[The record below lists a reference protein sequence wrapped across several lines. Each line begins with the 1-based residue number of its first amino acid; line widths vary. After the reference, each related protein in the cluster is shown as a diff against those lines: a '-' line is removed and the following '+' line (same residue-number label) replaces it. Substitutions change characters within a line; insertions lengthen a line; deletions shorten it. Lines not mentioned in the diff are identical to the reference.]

1 MSKYTRNLLAVSLL
15 TAVAAHLV
23 LLVPLPQSLQGLAAL
38 FLTALIPG
46 FLLVDTL
53 VGQSDTPPTTWER
66 TLYSVAAGYAVAIL
80 GMLGL
85 SYLPGGLAPW
95 QTFALF
101 DSLIIALA
109 LVIVRQDRR
118 APRSLPDPAIFAD
131 ADLQLGKQ
139 HWLLAGIL
147 VLLLTG
153 AFFRFAN
160 LGYSE
165 YQGDEARAAE
175 RAAAIIQGYD
185 DVLMLHK
192 KGPTEI
198 VLPTVVYSLT
208 GRLTETTSRLPFA
221 IANLAALFAVFL
233 LGWRFFNP
241 LTGWIAAMFFALDG
255 YFIGFARIV
264 QYQSVVFLT
273 SILVVLILYRLVQQ
287 PRNFTRYF
295 TLASILLATGLLS
308 HYEAG
313 LVVIPAVFLL
323 GLLLWQNRSL
333 WSQILIG
340 TVIGG
345 AVGVAILAAFYVPF
359 VLHPHFQAT
368 YTYLTDRRI
377 GGSFPY
383 NNLADFFLRT
393 TVYSTTYYVGLLIA
407 FTVVALI
414 RAYWRGL
421 GRIWGLVL
429 GALVVSLMVV
439 TFWNPTWLTVGR
451 DRSHR
456 HSLRTLSGPG
466 RFPAQIERGR
476 AYALALVRAD
486 HAAGHFFHRET
497 AHPRLHVLHALVV
510 SGGVGRGGIVGWSAE
525 QDGARGGFGSRRQ
538 CSAAADH
545 ALRQLRLLVLHP
557 QSAGDPAHVG
567 FVASGRLLGRL

>member
-1 MSKYTRNLLAVSLL
+1 MAK
-15 TAVAAHLV
+15 AAEEAEKIMKEARAKADA
-23 LLVPLPQSLQGLAAL
+23 LLVEAQKNVDKLKSLQGLAAL
-38 FLTALIPG
+38 LLTALIPG
-46 FLLVDTL
+46 FLLVDAL

-66 TLYSVAAGYAVAIL
+66 TLYSVAAGYAAAIL

-85 SYLPGGLAPW
+85 SYLPGSLAQW

-101 DSLIIALA
+101 DSLIIVLA
-109 LVIVRQDRR
+109 LIIVWQDRR
-118 APRSLPDPAIFAD
+118 APRSLPDPAIFED
-131 ADLQLGKQ
+131 ADLQLSKQ

-153 AFFRFAN
+153 AFFRFTN

-198 VLPTVVYSLT
+198 LLPTAVYSLT
-208 GRLTETTSRLPFA
+208 GHLTETTARLPFA

-308 HYEAG
+308 HYEAA

-323 GLLLWQNRSL
+323 GVLLWQNRSR
-333 WSQILIG
+333 
-340 TVIGG
+340 V
-345 AVGVAILAAFYVPF
+345 VADPDRHA
-359 VLHPHFQAT
+359 
-368 YTYLTDRRI
+368 DRRR
-377 GGSFPY
+377 GGRCHAGR
-383 NNLADFFLRT
+383 LLR
-393 TVYSTTYYVGLLIA
+393 
-407 FTVVALI
+407 AL
-414 RAYWRGL
+414 RA
-421 GRIWGLVL
+421 
-429 GALVVSLMVV
+429 
-439 TFWNPTWLTVGR
+439 PPP
-451 DRSHR
+451 
-456 HSLRTLSGPG
+456 LSGHLHLPD
-466 RFPAQIERGR
+466 RPA
-476 AYALALVRAD
+476 
-486 HAAGHFFHRET
+486 H
-497 AHPRLHVLHALVV
+497 
-510 SGGVGRGGIVGWSAE
+510 
-525 QDGARGGFGSRRQ
+525 RRQ
-538 CSAAADH
+538 LS
-545 ALRQLRLLVLHP
+545 LQ
-557 QSAGDPAHVG
+557 Q
-567 FVASGRLLGRL
+567 SGRLLPAHHGLQHHLLRGAADRLHDRGADPRLLAWAGSHLGHWCSVRSSCR